1 MCNLIM
7 DYFFYPQVPASFG
20 VIVLVRTAASCSA
33 PYAYKP
39 GYSNS
44 SLPLNKSMVM
54 ETGQPA
60 NRGKSCQIP
69 ALLIVVDH

>member
-1 MCNLIM
+1 M
-7 DYFFYPQVPASFG
+7 DYFFYPQVPASYG

-60 NRGKSCQIP
+60 NRGKVMPDSNPAHCRRPLIP
-69 ALLIVVDH
+69 AL